1 MNESKHG
8 IQTFAAD
15 KKQGKQS
22 LYGGDGNSNKKWP
35 QPEMIIDHLSGS
47 IILTLLT
54 FIFALGFDF
63 YKQMHCWLPDN
74 FESESLKTYQIFTGS
89 ADYSPTKRSRVKY
102 QSWIRNSERDVEQ
115 WERRWT
121 N

>member
-47 IILTLLT
+47 ITLTLST

-63 YKQMHCWLPDN
+63 NKQMHCWLPDN
-74 FESESLKTYQIFTGS
+74 LESESLKTYQIFIAQTTPPLSVQDVNIRTGLG
-89 ADYSPTKRSRVKY
+89 TV
-102 QSWIRNSERDVEQ
+102 Q
-115 WERRWT
+115 ERRWT

>member
-74 FESESLKTYQIFTGS
+74 LESESLKTYQIFIAQTT
-89 ADYSPTKRSRVKY
+89 SPLSV
-102 QSWIRNSERDVEQ
+102 QEVNQNWIRNSAKDERS
-115 WERRWT
+115 WT
-121 N
+121 Q